1 MVTIQQLSAE
11 FAKDAIQFSA
21 NLKSIGEFEIASQLK
36 RSATSVGA
44 NIREAQSASSRKDF
58 LNKLLIASKESHET
72 MYWIDLV
79 SAISKIDESDREVI
93 LKKAKAVHYLLQ
105 RIIMTTKSNMN
116 RPEFKSRK

>member
-1 MVTIQQLSAE
+1 MITIQQVSAE
-11 FAKDAIQFSA
+11 FAKEAIQFSS

-72 MYWIDLV
+72 MYWIDIV
-79 SAISKIDESDREVI
+79 SAIPKIQQSDRELI

-105 RIIMTTKSNMN
+105 RIIMTTKANMN